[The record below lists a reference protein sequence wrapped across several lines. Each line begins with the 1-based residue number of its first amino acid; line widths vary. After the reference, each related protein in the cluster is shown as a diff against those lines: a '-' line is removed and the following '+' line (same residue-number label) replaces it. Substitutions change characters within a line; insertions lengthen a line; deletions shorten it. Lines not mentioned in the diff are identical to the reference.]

1 MQPYLTTGRWTPRQT
16 LMLIVLLEHFGS
28 KRWGMIASKMK
39 VKNELQVRERYSNLI
54 DPSIGKDV
62 WTLEL

>member
-1 MQPYLTTGRWTPRQT
+1 MQPHLTTGRWTPRQT
-16 LMLIVLLEHFGS
+16 LMLIILLEHFGC
-28 KRWGMIASKMK
+28 KRWGLIASKMK

-62 WTLEL
+62 WTF